1 MSATNA
7 RGRVGAV
14 AMLASDA
21 STSGELGNAESGAE
35 VRTAARPVAPPRTK
49 SERDAMIV
57 DNVNLV
63 RMIAARISRRLPSH
77 VDSEELVNVGILG
90 LIDAVDRFDTDRG
103 TPFKA
108 YAEIRI
114 RGAIVDSLRQSDWV
128 PLVIRRKLARIETTR
143 TTLRQ
148 QLGAEPTR
156 ADMAKALGLSPD
168 GYDDLVGNSVVH
180 HLVSLDAPSDVD
192 SGVSLADRLADSSEH
207 ALDRWIGDE
216 ARKAMAGA
224 IHMLPQ
230 MEREVLHL
238 YYEKGLKYR
247 EIGSALGVCESRVCQ
262 LRTQAISRVRRQ
274 VAAATP

>member
-1 MSATNA
+1 MSATSA
-7 RGRVGAV
+7 RSRTGLVEASAVDAGADGAV
-14 AMLASDA
+14 VSPEPRLS
-21 STSGELGNAESGAE
+21 
-35 VRTAARPVAPPRTK
+35 ARPRTK

-57 DNVNLV
+57 DHLALV
-63 RMIAARISRRLPSH
+63 RLIAARISRRIPAH

-90 LIDAVDRFDTDRG
+90 LIDAVDRFDPDRG

-148 QLGAEPTR
+148 QLGCEPTR

-180 HLVSLDAPSDVD
+180 HLVSLDAPADVET
-192 SGVSLADRLADSSEH
+192 GASLADRVADSAEH

-216 ARKAMAGA
+216 ARSAMAGA

-247 EIGSALGVCESRVCQ
+247 EIGKELGVCESRVCQ
-262 LRTQAISRVRRQ
+262 LRTQAISRVRRH
-274 VAAATP
+274 VAAATT